1 MAFRIV
7 LGQLPAPAVRLQIAD
22 LVGEEH
28 IVDVDGRCTVV
39 VPDQAAAAGIIPQ
52 LHDLGCRL
60 AEMASDRQ
68 PGDDVHPDRV

>member
-28 IVDVDGRCTVV
+28 IVDVDGRCVV
-39 VPDQAAAAGIIPQ
+39 VPDQAAAAGISDS
-52 LHDLGCRL
+52 DLGCRL